1 MEQIILVIHLLI
13 AISLVVTVLIQR
25 TEGGGLGLGGGG
37 PSPLHNIRGSGNVLT
52 RVTAFLAAGFM
63 ATSILLAI
71 LAGGSTAPRVLIDEA
86 PIGEQAPLSP
96 LLD

>member
-1 MEQIILVIHLLI
+1 MVAI
-13 AISLVVTVLIQR
+13 ALVVTVLIQR

-37 PSPLHNIRGSGNVLT
+37 PSPLHNIRGSGNTLT
-52 RVTAFLAAGFM
+52 RVTAILAAGFM

-71 LAGGSTAPRVLIDEA
+71 LASGGSDTRVLIDEA
-86 PIGEQAPLSP
+86 PLEQQAPLSP